1 MGDLIVS
8 LLLIIRFFLR
18 NVGMRSAWRE
28 ADWQVDFDRIFCP
41 SLQRFVE
48 LMPCELILEEAD
60 DEGLADGVS

>member
-1 MGDLIVS
+1 
-8 LLLIIRFFLR
+8 
-18 NVGMRSAWRE
+18 MRSAWRE

-60 DEGLADGVS
+60 DEGLADGIS